1 MPRQI
6 LIIDDEQSIRS
17 LLKQVFERQGY
28 QVLVAANGDIGIQQF
43 KENHVDL
50 VILDLIMPEK
60 DGIETLRELRALN
73 ADIKVIA
80 ISGGGV
86 IKPELYLK
94 LARKFGAIYSFQKP
108 INNEEITTF
117 VKSLFTQT

>member
-6 LIIDDEQSIRS
+6 LVIDDEQSIRS
-17 LLKQVFERQGY
+17 LLRQVFERQGY
-28 QVLVAANGDIGIQQF
+28 QVLVAANGNIGIQQV
-43 KENHVDL
+43 KENPVDL
-50 VILDLIMPEK
+50 VIVDLIMPEK
-60 DGIETLRELRALN
+60 DGIETIQELKSLDP
-73 ADIKVIA
+73 DIKIIA

-94 LARKFGAIYSFQKP
+94 LARKFGAVYSFQKP
-108 INNEEITTF
+108 INTDEITAF

>member
-6 LIIDDEQSIRS
+6 LVIDDEQSIRS
-17 LLKQVFERQGY
+17 LLRQVFERQGY
-28 QVLVAANGDIGIQQF
+28 QVLVAPNGDVGVQQF

-60 DGIETLRELRALN
+60 DGIETIRELKSLD
-73 ADIKVIA
+73 ADIKIIA
-80 ISGGGV
+80 ISGGGI

-94 LARKFGAIYSFQKP
+94 LARRFGAIYSFQKP
-108 INNEEITTF
+108 INNDEITTF
-117 VKSLFTQT
+117 VKTLFAQT

>member
-6 LIIDDEQSIRS
+6 LIIDDEPSIRS
-17 LLKQVFERQGY
+17 LLRQVFERQGY
-28 QVLVAANGDIGIQQF
+28 QVLVAASGDIGIRQF

-60 DGIETLRELRALN
+60 DGIETIRELKALD
-73 ADIKVIA
+73 ADIKIIA

-108 INNEEITTF
+108 INNDEITDF
-117 VKSLFTQT
+117 VRTLFAQT